1 MALPSKEVI
10 MVVSEFQA
18 CIQVVSSGLKKSSQ
32 QVGNEE
38 HPGKHIPIKLQK
50 VINNFVNIFPKVMPP
65 KEKKGKNLRR
75 WMQLGKKVWRNMG
88 FFFNL
93 LFSPLL

>member
-50 VINNFVNIFPKVMPP
+50 VINNFVNVNVFPKVTPP

-75 WMQLGKKVWRNMG
+75 
-88 FFFNL
+88 
-93 LFSPLL
+93 